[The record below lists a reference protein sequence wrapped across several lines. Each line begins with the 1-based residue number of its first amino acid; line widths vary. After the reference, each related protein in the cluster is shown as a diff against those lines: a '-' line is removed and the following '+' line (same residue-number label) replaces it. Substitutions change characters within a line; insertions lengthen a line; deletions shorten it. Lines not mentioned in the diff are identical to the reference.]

1 MPKQNKDKIYRV
13 IDANINRLKEGIRV
27 CEDVIRFFVEDSKTW
42 IEFKKI
48 RHSIFSTIKSLDQRY
63 KLLQSR
69 DIVKDIGKK
78 SLAPELKR
86 SNIGEVFF
94 ANIQRAKE
102 SLRVLEEFS
111 KLVDKRKAVEFKK
124 IRYRLYEL
132 ERKACKKIKF

>member
-1 MPKQNKDKIYRV
+1 MPKQDKDKIYRV

-27 CEDVIRFFVEDSKTW
+27 CEDVIRFFVEDSKIW

-48 RHSIFSTIKSLDQRY
+48 RHSIFSTVKGLDKRY
-63 KLLQSR
+63 KLLQTR

-78 SLAPELKR
+78 SLAQELKR
-86 SNIGEVFF
+86 NNIQEIFF

-111 KLVDKRKAVEFKK
+111 KLINKRKAVEFKN

-132 ERKACKKIKF
+132 ERLAGKIKF